1 MRKEMIGLA
10 FDWLKNHK
18 KKLGF
23 LALILTFIQFADG
36 ILPQLQI
43 LLLHGRMIL
52 PTPLGRIPLLLLLLL
67 TFLAYGAELPRMLLL
82 PYILFASYLTL
93 DWFYLLIFKGY
104 YAHPIYGLA
113 TFNNYYSFFLF
124 LPFAFSLAGTIS
136 THTLYKTIGLVS
148 IPIILL
154 GIAQYLLNTP
164 IIPIESIDKHFSE
177 QSIFFYSHH
186 IRAFSLFSSGLLFG
200 TFCNLI
206 LAIATASLLRSHGRE
221 RVFSALLA
229 LLAFS
234 GSAASLTRSNL
245 VQAFLVLVSVGVLR
259 YASIR
264 RPSKTIFLPFGILV
278 LSLAL
283 MLMTPL
289 IHNMTTKSGNIS
301 PSSNV
306 GLSDYTSNTSLLIRY
321 DHWKNLVL
329 KYIKTPNDVF
339 LGSGLVQSYHSPFS
353 TDQFIDNSYLA
364 TILNTGT
371 IGLSLLMIILT
382 SIWLY
387 FYKRAQRSGDGFSAG
402 MAAFTATW
410 PFYGLINNAW
420 YVYGIVALIGILT
433 VSDNDR
439 SLPSKNGIEMG

>member
-67 TFLAYGAELPRMLLL
+67 TFLAYGAEFPRMLLL

-221 RVFSALLA
+221 RVFSASLV

-264 RPSKTIFLPFGILV
+264 RPSKNIFLPFGIL
-278 LSLAL
+278 
-283 MLMTPL
+283 
-289 IHNMTTKSGNIS
+289 
-301 PSSNV
+301 
-306 GLSDYTSNTSLLIRY
+306 GLSMALILLAPIIHGVTKIWGKGSTHSDIGLTDYTSNDSLQIRY
-321 DHWKNLVL
+321 DHWRDLVL
-329 KYIKTPNDVF
+329 GHIKTPADAF

-353 TDQFIDNSYLA
+353 TRQFIDNSYLA
-364 TILNTGT
+364 TILNAGT

-382 SIWLY
+382 SIWIY
-387 FYKRAQRSGDGFSAG
+387 FYKRAQRSEDGFSTG

-420 YVYGIVALIGILT
+420 YVYGIVALLGILT
-433 VSDNDR
+433 VSDNDPITPVK
-439 SLPSKNGIEMG
+439 SGM